1 MGRGNR
7 GVVFYENGD
16 VHGHRNEIPLRR
28 EGGAGVRRRYISWAA
43 GGFSLVEMLIYAFLL
58 LLILGVVFR
67 MAIQGRRSS
76 ERPMA
81 SYRLQQNLMAAQKY
95 LQQDLRETRLCTIR
109 IYPNPSNPAAKP
121 GISMASPR
129 SIATGDLMLTPSGTP
144 LWQKIVYYCLENDPG
159 NAATGSL
166 IRKEG
171 SLPGLPSANPVASAY
186 EPSQAPCDKKHCRTV
201 AKCIYM
207 PGRVIDILGKDLKE
221 TGGFVA
227 YFSDAAE
234 TRKSA
239 TDYQSCHLV
248 NVILIAGET
257 SQATGKL
264 TVLEYPVK
272 VVPRN

>member
-7 GVVFYENGD
+7 GVVVDEKGD
-16 VHGHRNEIPLRR
+16 FHGHRDEIPLRR
-28 EGGAGVRRRYISWAA
+28 KRGVSPAA

-58 LLILGVVFR
+58 LMILGVVFR
-67 MAIQGRRSS
+67 MAIQGRRNA

-109 IYPNPSNPAAKP
+109 IYPNPSSPDAKP

-129 SIATGDLMLTPSGTP
+129 SIATGDLKLTPSGTP
-144 LWQKIVYYCLENDPG
+144 LWQKVVYYCLEGDPA
-159 NAATGSL
+159 NPATGSL
-166 IRKEG
+166 VRKEG
-171 SLPGLPSANPVASAY
+171 TLPGLPSANPAASPY
-186 EPSQAPCDKKHCRTV
+186 EPSQAPCEKKHCRTV

-207 PGRVIDILGKDLKE
+207 PGQTIDVLGKDLKE
-221 TGGFVA
+221 AGGLVA
-227 YFSDAAE
+227 YFSDAAG

-264 TVLEYPVK
+264 TVMEYPVM
-272 VVPRN
+272 VMPRN